1 MKKIIIT
8 LFLVLCLMLASVVP
22 AFATSQ
28 TGLGATPD
36 QAPKLSENVQNVYDA
51 YVKLLNLID
60 EKNIDALPEAIT
72 EFEDVFYKVEDFTEE
87 ELDQISDV
95 MGTDAMNAMFMLIDP
110 YISANIVVVFNE
122 YYSEY
127 KNTPNTRTAYRY
139 IEYYDSIFNE
149 PEYKDEQVEAVIREF
164 FPDADELYS
173 DALADIPVGQVI
185 DFYDA
190 YVQIVDAIEM
200 GGVEELQDAVDNF
213 LKVHSSIEVLA
224 PQDKQQIE
232 ELFSMPYE
240 DAMAEAVDR
249 YINAN
254 IILEI
259 EKCIN
264 DFYDN
269 ENVQTAQAV
278 VDMYNSI
285 YNSDDFKSESL
296 EDDIDTYFYGS
307 FEEIYYYALE
317 YIDSESV
324 IDNSDEG
331 ADPQTG
337 GNSSTN
343 DKSTD
348 ANKATVKTGTNSGVV
363 YITCLMMVLAY
374 AVMMLVKTRKK
385 FEH

>member
-1 MKKIIIT
+1 MKKIIIS

-28 TGLGATPD
+28 IGLGATPD
-36 QAPKLSENVQNVYDA
+36 QALKLSENVQNVYDV

-259 EKCIN
+259 EKYIN

-269 ENVQTAQAV
+269 ENAQTAQAV

-317 YIDSESV
+317 YIDSESD

-337 GNSSTN
+337 GDSSTN

-385 FEH
+385 IEH